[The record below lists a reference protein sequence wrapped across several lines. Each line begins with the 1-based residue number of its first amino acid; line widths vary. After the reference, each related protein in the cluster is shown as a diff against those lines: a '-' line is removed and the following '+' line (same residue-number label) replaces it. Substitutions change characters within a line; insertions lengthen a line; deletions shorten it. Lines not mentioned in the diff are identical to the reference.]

1 MHQPFTAQLVLA
13 AYTQAIF
20 PMGNDDGSIYW
31 YSPDPRCI
39 IDLDDFHASKRLMRT
54 YRSGKFEMRVNSAWD
69 DVIRMCAKRDSTWI
83 TDEIIRVYTELHE
96 MGFAHSVEA
105 FYNDKLAGGLY
116 GVAVGGAFMGESM
129 FHVETDASKISLVYL
144 VERMKER
151 NFILLDSQYMTDH
164 LGTFSA
170 RNIPRSEYM
179 RRLKEALNRDCH
191 FDDDY
196 SRANPITDALRQF

>member
-39 IDLDDFHASKRLMRT
+39 IDLDDFHASRRLMRT
-54 YRSGKFEMRVNSAWD
+54 YRNGKFDMRVNTAWD
-69 DVIRMCAKRDSTWI
+69 DVIRMCAQRDSTWI

-105 FYNDKLAGGLY
+105 FYKGQLAGGLY

-129 FHVETDASKISLVYL
+129 FHVETDASKVSLVYL

-151 NFILLDSQYMTDH
+151 NFTLLDSQYMTEH

-179 RRLKEALNRDCH
+179 RRLKDALNRDCR
-191 FDDDY
+191 FDDDQ
-196 SRANPITDALRQF
+196 SRSTPLTNALRQF